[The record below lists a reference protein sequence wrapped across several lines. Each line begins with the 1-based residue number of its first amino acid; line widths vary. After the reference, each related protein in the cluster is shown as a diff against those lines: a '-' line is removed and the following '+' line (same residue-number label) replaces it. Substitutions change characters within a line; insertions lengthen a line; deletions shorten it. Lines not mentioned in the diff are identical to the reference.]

1 MSFDGYFTHGMVQE
15 LKQTLSGGRITKIH
29 QPFENEVILIIRNH
43 RKNFKLLLSAHPSYA
58 RMQITE
64 VDYDNPDTPPNF
76 CMMLRKYL
84 DSAILEK
91 IEQIENDRI
100 IHFSFSR
107 RNELGDLE
115 DIVLIVE
122 LMGRHSAIILVN
134 KETGKILDCLKHVGP
149 SQNSYRL
156 LLPGTEYI
164 EPPKNEQQNNPF
176 LVDEKKLFHLLST
189 AEELTPN
196 YLQQH
201 FQGLGF
207 DTASELCYRLGQHGQ
222 EKLKVWRHFFTAQQN
237 LVPSMYEKNSKEYF
251 SSVPF
256 TNLGEP
262 VATFSSL
269 SQLLDV
275 FYEGK
280 AEKDRVK
287 QQAGNLIKKIET
299 EYKKNQKKIKKLEK
313 SLADTESADT
323 YQLRGELLTTFLHLV
338 PSGAHEVT
346 VENYYDNNQPV
357 KITLQPELSPAQNAQ
372 RYFKRYN
379 KLKTGAKMI
388 KEQLEKARHEENYLA
403 SVLSQLEIAT
413 PSDIPVIREE
423 LVASGYVR
431 EKIKGKKK
439 IKTSKPQVFYSS
451 DGDQILVGKNNLQN
465 DQLTL
470 RTAKKS
476 DIWLHAKNIP
486 GSHVII
492 KNSAPSEKTLA
503 EAANLAGYFSKYRL
517 SSQVP
522 IDYVAVKHVRKP
534 SGAKPG
540 YVIYENQ
547 QTIFVTPD
555 KQLVETLKNPPS

>member
-15 LKQTLSGGRITKIH
+15 LNQILSGGRIAKIH
-29 QPFENEVILIIRNH
+29 QPFENEVILVIRNQ

-64 VDYDNPDTPPNF
+64 VDYSNPDNPPNF

-100 IHFSFSR
+100 IHYSFSR

-115 DIVLIVE
+115 DIVLVVE

-156 LLPGTEYI
+156 LLPGTNYI
-164 EPPKNEQQNNPF
+164 EPPKNENQSDPF
-176 LVDEKKLFHLLST
+176 FVDEKKLFHLLST
-189 AEELTPN
+189 AEELTPH

-207 DTASELCYRLGQHGQ
+207 DTANELCFRLTQRSQ
-222 EKLKVWRHFFTAQQN
+222 EKLKIWRNFFTPQQE
-237 LVPSMYEKNSKEYF
+237 LVPSIYEKDAKEYF

-256 TNLGEP
+256 TNLGHP
-262 VATFSSL
+262 AATFSSL

-280 AEKDRVK
+280 AEKDRVR
-287 QQAGNLIKKIET
+287 QQAGSLIKKIET
-299 EYKKNQKKIKKLEK
+299 EFKKNQKKIKKLEK

-323 YQLRGELLTTFLHLV
+323 YQLRGELLTTYLYLIN
-338 PSGAHEVT
+338 PGDHEVT
-346 VENYYDNNQPV
+346 VENYYDNNQPL
-357 KITLQPELSPAQNAQ
+357 KIALQPELSPSKNAQ

-388 KEQLEKARHEENYLA
+388 REQLEKARQEENYLA
-403 SVLSQLEIAT
+403 SVLSQLEIAA

-423 LVASGYVR
+423 LIASGYVR
-431 EKIKGKKK
+431 ERLKGKKK
-439 IKTSKPQVFYSS
+439 AKASKPQVFYSS

-470 RTAKKS
+470 RTAKKT

-492 KNSAPSEKTLA
+492 KNDAPSEQTIA

-522 IDYVAVKHVRKP
+522 IDYVPVKHVRKP

-547 QTIFVTPD
+547 QTIYVTPD
-555 KQLVETLKNPPS
+555 KHLVEKLKSS